1 MQHKFK
7 LACSALVL
15 ASAAFG
21 GGQACAQTQGVSKDQ
36 ITIGSIQDLSGP
48 LAGLGKPARL
58 GLQMRVDEINEQG
71 GIHGR
76 KLKLIVEDSAY
87 DPKRAVL
94 AAQKLVNQDK
104 IFAMVGSMGTAPTVA
119 TFPVLIEKN
128 VFSLFPITGAREMY
142 EPLHKLKYAY
152 FSNYYDQV
160 KQIAVQ
166 LVKEKQAKKVC
177 LIYQDDDFG
186 LEVLRGTEDGLKSLG
201 MTLTEKTSYKRGAT
215 DFSSQVARL
224 KAADCDF
231 LVLGTV
237 LRETIGAMAES
248 RKIGF
253 NPTFLGSG
261 AAYNANVPKLGG
273 KAVEGLYAAM
283 TAQEPYLD
291 DESEQI
297 RAWANKYKAKFNEEP
312 TTYSVSGYTLIDAFA
327 KAAQKAGPNLTAESF
342 GQAMDSLTI
351 PASFFGTPELTF
363 SPTRHLGNELS
374 RISQIQNGRWKP
386 VSGYLK

>member
-7 LACSALVL
+7 SALSVLVL

-21 GGQACAQTQGVSKDQ
+21 GGHAFAQTQGVSKDQ

-104 IFAMVGSMGTAPTVA
+104 IFAMIGSMGTAPTVA

-128 VFSLFPITGAREMY
+128 VFSLFPITAAREMY

-152 FSNYYDQV
+152 FSNYYDQI
-160 KQIAVQ
+160 KQTVTR
-166 LVKEKQAKKVC
+166 LVKEKDAKKVC
-177 LIYQDDDFG
+177 LVYQDDDFG
-186 LEVLRGTEDGLKSLG
+186 LEVLRGSEDGLKTIG

-215 DFSSQVARL
+215 DFSSQIARL
-224 KAADCDF
+224 KAASCDF
-231 LVLGTV
+231 VVLGTV
-237 LRETIGAMAES
+237 LRETIGAMAEA
-248 RKIGF
+248 RKAGF
-253 NPTFLGSG
+253 NPTFLGSA

-273 KAVEGLYAAM
+273 KAVDGLYAAM

-297 RAWANKYKAKFNEEP
+297 RTWANKYKAKFNEEP
-312 TTYSVSGYTLIDAFA
+312 TTYSVSGYCLIDAFA
-327 KAAQKAGPNLTAESF
+327 NAANKAGSNLTVESF
-342 GQAMDSLTI
+342 SQAMDSLTI
-351 PASFFGTPELTF
+351 PASYFGSPELTF
-363 SPTRHLGNELS
+363 SPAKHLGNELS
-374 RISQIQNGRWKP
+374 RLSQVRDGRWKV
-386 VSGYLK
+386 VSDYLK